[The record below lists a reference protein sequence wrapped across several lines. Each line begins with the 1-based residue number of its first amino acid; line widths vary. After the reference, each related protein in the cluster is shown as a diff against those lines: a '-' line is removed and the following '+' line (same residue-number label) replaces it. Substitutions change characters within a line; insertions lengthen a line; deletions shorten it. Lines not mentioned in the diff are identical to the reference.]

1 MLGRIA
7 QGEQGT
13 DTINNDWHLMLDCEK
28 VGEMFGEMMYIC
40 DCFEAAGI
48 PMPKVQNFCGGVEV
62 IVQRTTFIKMMNV
75 ADNVTSLSQVVS
87 QVEHTDNERT
97 NASLLQVV
105 SQVVPQVDDTN
116 LSLLTEVFISLQK
129 ERTLAELMAEFKQVN
144 RGRFKSSSLDILIR
158 AGLATPTIPDK
169 PNSRFQKYV
178 LTEKG
183 RQLIERVTGTDTSD
197 SQERRNLRKK

>member
-1 MLGRIA
+1 M
-7 QGEQGT
+7 
-13 DTINNDWHLMLDCEK
+13 
-28 VGEMFGEMMYIC
+28 
-40 DCFEAAGI
+40 
-48 PMPKVQNFCGGVEV
+48 
-62 IVQRTTFIKMMNV
+62 
-75 ADNVTSLSQVVS
+75 SQVVS
-87 QVEHTDNERT
+87 QV
-97 NASLLQVV
+97 V
-105 SQVVPQVDDTN
+105 SQVDDTD

-183 RQLIERVTGTDTSD
+183 RQLIESTKEQV
-197 SQERRNLRKK
+197 